1 MNYVQLGKEIS
12 YVLRHHPEKY
22 NLDIDNEGWVDVG
35 DLLNALESRFGLLKE
50 EDIVAL
56 MQQSEKERYELK
68 NHRIRAYYG
77 HSFSKK
83 IMKSQKKTY
92 TSLLQSYI
100 TVNQGK
106 RCSICCVI
114 SI

>member
-50 EDIVAL
+50 EDIYAL
-56 MQQSEKERYELK
+56 KEKIHMNR
-68 NHRIRAYYG
+68 
-77 HSFSKK
+77 
-83 IMKSQKKTY
+83 TY
-92 TSLLQSYI
+92 DVYMRL
-100 TVNQGK
+100 
-106 RCSICCVI
+106 
-114 SI
+114 